1 MYVGREGGCEL
12 VEACFVQKPKVMRRG
27 GGRMYLLKWGT
38 VIEQRKECSYD
49 LAGYMERRTGGIGDG
64 LWS

>member
-1 MYVGREGGCEL
+1 MLCPKA
-12 VEACFVQKPKVMRRG
+12 EADEAGG

-64 LWS
+64 S